1 MKILSFI
8 IPSYNCEKF
17 LDKCITS
24 FLAPEVLEKIEII
37 VVNDG
42 SADATAEIAQTYAQ
56 NYPDTVRLISQENKG
71 HGGALNTG
79 CAAATG
85 KYLKAIDADDWVE
98 TDNLAKFVEVLEK
111 IDSDV
116 VLTHHY
122 TTNISTGEI
131 RKWKSYPGEFY
142 KAYTFEEIMQ
152 NWKSFDRSL
161 TFHGITYNTV
171 FYKENGISLSEHVF
185 YEDHEF
191 ATVPCCFAKS
201 ITPLDL
207 FVYNYRI
214 GDVTQSVSDTNQLE
228 RKGHTEAVLS
238 RLMDVF
244 LATANDLGQANKK
257 YFCMKTQ
264 GLLLSYLSTVLLLEP
279 NKAKGRKYAKE
290 MVNKI
295 KENMPLVFELAKK
308 QYYGLRVMNY
318 LSISKKTFECIL
330 NSRIY
335 NKLRSNHDFK

>member
-24 FLAPEVLEKIEII
+24 FLAPEVLEKIEVI

-42 SADATAEIAQTYAQ
+42 SADNTAEIAQTYAQ
-56 NYPDTVRLISQENKG
+56 IYPHTVRLISQENKG

-79 CAAATG
+79 CAAAGG
-85 KYLKAIDADDWVE
+85 KYLKVIDADDWVE
-98 TDNLAKFVEVLEK
+98 TENLAKFVEALEK
-111 IDSDV
+111 TDSDV

-122 TTNISTGEI
+122 TTNVSTGEI
-131 RKWKSYPGEFY
+131 RKWKSYPDEFY
-142 KAYTFEEIMQ
+142 RAYTFEEIMQ

-161 TFHGITYNTV
+161 TFHGITYNTA
-171 FYKENGISLSEHVF
+171 FYREKGISLSEHVF

-214 GDVTQSVSDTNQLE
+214 GDVAQSVSDTNQLE
-228 RKGHTEAVLS
+228 RKGHTETVLH
-238 RLMDVF
+238 RLMAEFSNINNLSDAAK
-244 LATANDLGQANKK
+244 L
-257 YFCMKTQ
+257 YYCMKVQ
-264 GLLLSYLSTVLLLEP
+264 GLLLSFLKTVLLVEP
-279 NKAKGRKYAKE
+279 NKARGRKLAKE
-290 MVNKI
+290 TVVKI
-295 KENMPLVFELAKK
+295 KANMPRVFQLAKK
-308 QYYGLRVMNY
+308 QYHCLCVMNY
-318 LSISKKTFECIL
+318 LHISKKTFETVL
-330 NSRIY
+330 HSKLY
-335 NKLRSNHDFK
+335 NKLRAKHAF